1 MGDLKV
7 LISKEDL
14 EKRVAE
20 LAAEISAKERIDL
33 VVGVLTG
40 AFIFVADLV
49 RDVFPEFKGSICEG
63 EQLRKRDGTF
73 FVYSFGTGK
82 IGCPGQE
89 CAFNR

>member
-40 AFIFVADLV
+40 AFIFVADLA
-49 RDVFPEFKGSICEG
+49 RAMS
-63 EQLRKRDGTF
+63 
-73 FVYSFGTGK
+73 
-82 IGCPGQE
+82 
-89 CAFNR
+89 